1 MDWLKLIN
9 AFWVGGL
16 LCVIAQLLID
26 YTKLTPAR
34 IMVSYVVAGVILTA
48 IGIYEPITKFAGC
61 GATTPIIGFGY
72 TLAKGVSKAVNEKGL
87 LGVFTGGAAATAGG
101 ISAAIFFG
109 LAMGLIFKP
118 KPKNPKR

>member
-1 MDWLKLIN
+1 MDWMKLFN
-9 AFWVGGL
+9 AFWVGGV

-48 IGIYEPITKFAGC
+48 TGLYEPIVQYAGS

-72 TLAKGVSKAVNEKGL
+72 TLAKGVRKMIDEKGIIGIL
-87 LGVFTGGAAATAGG
+87 TGGVTGAAGG
-101 ISAAIFFG
+101 ITAAVFFG
-109 LAMGLIFKP
+109 LLFSLISKP

>member
-1 MDWLKLIN
+1 MDWIKLIN

-34 IMVSYVVAGVILTA
+34 IMVSYVVAGVVLTA
-48 IGIYEPITKFAGC
+48 VGLYEPLVGFAGS

-72 TLAKGVSKAVNEKGL
+72 SLAKGVVKAVNEKGF
-87 LGVFTGGAAATAGG
+87 LGVLTGGVIATAGG
-101 ISAAIFFG
+101 ISAAVFFG
-109 LAMGLIFKP
+109 LLFSLISKP
-118 KPKNPKR
+118 KAKNPKR